1 MRKLLRR
8 LGVRKLNREAPAE
21 RLRRG
26 QRLGAQSKV
35 GLLVPA
41 VDLMHRLQLK
51 DLVVGLEQEEVDW
64 FIIADTGLTRKA
76 HAKARAQRIQKLGVG
91 QEVAPD
97 FPQLSRVQ
105 CFWRDECTSLG
116 LPTDMPDSLDRA
128 DVLLMLDSSGSQ
140 LPLRAMMRRAK
151 APFKVGPMQP
161 DDGTLDFMLTWPD
174 GGDMLSFVQ
183 VAFHYL
189 KTLDLK

>member
-8 LGVRKLNREAPAE
+8 LGVRKLSREEPVD

-26 QRLGAQSKV
+26 QRLGADSKV

-41 VDLMHRLQLK
+41 VDQVHRLQLK
-51 DLVVGLEQEEVDW
+51 DLVAGLEKEEVDW
-64 FIIADTGLTRKA
+64 FIVADTGLTRKA
-76 HAKARAQRIQKLGVG
+76 HAKARAQRIQKLGLG
-91 QEVAPD
+91 QEVPPD
-97 FPQLSRVQ
+97 FPQLSRVH

-116 LPTDMPDSLDRA
+116 LPTSIPDRLDSA
-128 DVLLMLDSSGSQ
+128 DVLLTLDSTGSQ

-151 APFKVGPMQP
+151 APFKVGPMQA